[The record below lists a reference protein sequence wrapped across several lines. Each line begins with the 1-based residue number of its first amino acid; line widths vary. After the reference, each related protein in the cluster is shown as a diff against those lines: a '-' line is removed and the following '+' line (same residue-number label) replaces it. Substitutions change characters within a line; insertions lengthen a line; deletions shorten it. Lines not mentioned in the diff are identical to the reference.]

1 MQCLLGLIKH
11 LAASLFLLTS
21 PVFCSSFLG
30 ERGCSRCPHS
40 QLKDRRST
48 RCNCLTADPSEVCSH
63 LVGQKWITLPVL
75 TAMESGKLNGL
86 TDGTAAAYSKIK
98 CKGQKYKHIS
108 NSDTSLSSAMFLLVY
123 RFPVVMVHALA
134 NPSQFNLTIQC
145 QRPCITSL
153 LSTHFPRS
161 DVPGI
166 F

>member
-1 MQCLLGLIKH
+1 M
-11 LAASLFLLTS
+11 
-21 PVFCSSFLG
+21 
-30 ERGCSRCPHS
+30 
-40 QLKDRRST
+40 
-48 RCNCLTADPSEVCSH
+48 
-63 LVGQKWITLPVL
+63 PVL

-86 TDGTAAAYSKIK
+86 TDSTAAAYSKIK
-98 CKGQKYKHIS
+98 VLLVWKKGIMNRSVGHKCVKAKNTNIS